1 MSVPNGEFAQ
11 SQEPAIGNLYEK
23 KVVGSTTTHTKYY
36 YFNGERVAVR
46 VAGVLYWLLRDHLGS
61 TNVTLA
67 ENGERATELRY
78 YPYGAVRHNAG
89 DQVTD
94 RRFTGQ
100 WREPASGLYF
110 YGARWY
116 DSGIGRFIQADT
128 IVL

>member
-61 TNVTLA
+61 TMVTA
-67 ENGERATELRY
+67 NGASGERTAELWYKPWGETRGATDAAT
-78 YPYGAVRHNAG
+78 P
-89 DQVTD
+89 TK

-100 WREPASGLYF
+100 
-110 YGARWY
+110 
-116 DSGIGRFIQADT
+116 
-128 IVL
+128 VLDEVAGGTVSLNLTGWAQE